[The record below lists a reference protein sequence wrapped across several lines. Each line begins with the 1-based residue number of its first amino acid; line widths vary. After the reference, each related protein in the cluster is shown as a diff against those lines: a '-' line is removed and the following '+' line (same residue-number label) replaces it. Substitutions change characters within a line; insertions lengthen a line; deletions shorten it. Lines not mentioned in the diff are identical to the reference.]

1 MRNCIDIFCK
11 QSNLRFT
18 EKEVRFCF
26 AMSKMTVKDEIGNK
40 AEYDKLRMPEFLEF
54 IGRLAHGK
62 FYEDDDTPLA
72 PKIEKVV
79 KSIFQV
85 YGLRYNEPVENEEMY
100 ISSDESLKDI
110 ELNID

>member
-1 MRNCIDIFCK
+1 MNDGGGMRNCIDIFCK

-79 KSIFQV
+79 RSIF
-85 YGLRYNEPVENEEMY
+85 
-100 ISSDESLKDI
+100 
-110 ELNID
+110 